1 MASRN
6 VLWLALGAIGLP
18 LLIEGTGG
26 CGFDS
31 PAPDP
36 VFENSYTCG
45 CSCSAS
51 ARERAFTIAV
61 NADDAEQNGMVVD
74 LGGND
79 LDIGSQIVGLRFAN
93 HGIPPGAEIQ
103 AANVQ
108 FFAFENGNV
117 ATDVWIEG
125 ELSTNA
131 APFVAADNDLSSRT
145 ATAARSQWTP
155 RPWVANR
162 GSVDEKTSD
171 FTNVIQE
178 LVNQPGWSTASPI
191 VLRIAGTGQRSAIER
206 DLNPSRAPQLIVK
219 YVPSIRA
226 DVPVCA
232 NQAVLDQRQYNTIFH
247 DVARADC
254 QGRVTNNLKALGGA
268 CGYETSNCA
277 CDLVVPDVDDNI
289 DGNPAT
295 VENDVCDDPTCALV
309 PTNSTCS
316 NFNPNGFWQCIL
328 GGGTQAQCAPFIA
341 ANGVTGGEPVC
352 TALQG
357 QPGMAARIFGNH
369 STCEVAGTS
378 QIEVGDREPTH
389 DPMTTG
395 TVDVLGDPCPGGG
408 CRVAAAIG
416 LNMDPVTFSVRF
428 ASDPMFYG
436 LAAAGQT
443 PFTTLS
449 GQDAV
454 FAANTVA
461 GTGQGRRGAT
471 SMAIGAMNQ
480 QPLVLGIDWAAHA
493 CDLNGNVA
501 TVVDGEVPD
510 GACAE
515 DPATPCTVDTDCA
528 DDTGPCVFE
537 EQDNEQMTVNVA
549 LAGTLVNQPP
559 SAAAGP
565 DQTVECTSTA
575 GASVTLDGS
584 ASDPDQN
591 IAITSWRSGSR
602 IGPEVGQNLALTQTV
617 GVGVGQTYVLR
628 VTDTYAQADEDDAI
642 AKVVDT
648 TAPQLTLSVSPT
660 RMTPPNHK
668 LVLVTAT
675 LAASDICDANPA
687 IRLVSITSNEPDNGL
702 GDGDVPNDIQGAVLG
717 TDDRQFLLR
726 RERGGTGSGRVYT
739 ITYSATDASGNQTL
753 RQATV
758 TVPLF

>member
-18 LLIEGTGG
+18 LLVQGTGG

-51 ARERAFTIAV
+51 TRERAFTIAV

-79 LDIGSQIVGLRFAN
+79 LDIGSQIVALRFTN
-93 HGIPPGAEIQ
+93 HGIPGGAEIQ

-125 ELSTNA
+125 ELSTDA
-131 APFVAADNDLSSRT
+131 APFAAVDDNLSGRT
-145 ATAARSQWTP
+145 PTTARSQWTP

-162 GSVDEKTSD
+162 ASVDERTSD

-178 LVNQPGWSTASPI
+178 LVNQPGWTTASPI
-191 VLRIAGTGQRSAIER
+191 VIRIAGTGQRAAIER
-206 DLNPSRAPQLIVK
+206 DLSPTRAPQLIVK
-219 YVPSIRA
+219 YAPSILTQ
-226 DVPVCA
+226 VPVCA
-232 NQAVLDQRQYNTIFH
+232 NQAVLDQRLYNTIPQ

-254 QGRVTNNLKALGGA
+254 QGRVANNLKALGGA
-268 CGYETSNCA
+268 CSYETSNCA
-277 CDLVVPDVDDNI
+277 CDLMVPDVDDTY
-289 DGNPAT
+289 DGNPGTIEVDA
-295 VENDVCDDPTCALV
+295 CDDPTCALV
-309 PTNSTCS
+309 PTNATCS
-316 NFNPNGFWQCIL
+316 NFNPNGYWQCIQN
-328 GGGTQAQCAPFIA
+328 GGTQAQCAAFIA
-341 ANGVTGGEPVC
+341 ANGISGGEPVC
-352 TALQG
+352 TAVVG
-357 QPGMAARIFGNH
+357 KPGMAARIFGNH
-369 STCEVAGTS
+369 STCELAGTS

-389 DPMTTG
+389 DPMTVG

-408 CRVAAAIG
+408 CRVAADIG

-443 PFTTLS
+443 PFATLS

-454 FAANTVA
+454 FGANTVA
-461 GTGQGRRGAT
+461 GIGQGRRGAT
-471 SMAIGAMNQ
+471 SMAVSAMNQ
-480 QPLVLGIDWAAHA
+480 QPLVLGIDWSAAA
-493 CDLNGNVA
+493 CDLNGNLA
-501 TVVDGEVPD
+501 TVVDGETPD
-510 GACAE
+510 GTCAG
-515 DPATPCTVDTDCA
+515 DPATSCTADTDCA
-528 DDTGPCVFE
+528 DDTGPCEF
-537 EQDNEQMTVNVA
+537 EQDTSEDMTVNVA

-559 SAAAGP
+559 SVSAGP

-575 GASVTLDGS
+575 GAAVTLNGS
-584 ASDPDQN
+584 AGDPDQN
-591 IAITSWRSGSR
+591 IALTSWRSGSR
-602 IGPEVGQNLALTQTV
+602 IGPEVGQSLTLTQTV
-617 GVGVGQTYVLR
+617 GVGVARPYVLR
-628 VTDTYAQADEDDAI
+628 VIDTFAQGDEDEAI

-648 TAPQLTLSVSPT
+648 TPPQLTLSVSPT
-660 RMTPPNHK
+660 QMTPPNHK
-668 LVLVTAT
+668 LVLITAT
-675 LAASDICDANPA
+675 IAASDICDANPA
-687 IRLVSITSNEPDNGL
+687 VRVVSITSNEPDNGL
-702 GDGDVPNDIQGAVLG
+702 GDGDVPNDIQGAVFG

-726 RERGGTGSGRVYT
+726 RERGGTGRGRVYT
-739 ITYSATDASGNQTL
+739 ITYSATDATGNQTV

-758 TVPLF
+758 TVPF